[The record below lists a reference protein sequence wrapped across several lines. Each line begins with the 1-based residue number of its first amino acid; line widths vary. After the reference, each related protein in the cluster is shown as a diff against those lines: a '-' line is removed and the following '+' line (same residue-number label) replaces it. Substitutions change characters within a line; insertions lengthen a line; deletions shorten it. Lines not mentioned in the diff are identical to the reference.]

1 LQAFDLKTVY
11 MQYHV
16 YQLDLGQQTEIMEGE
31 REELPAASH
40 WILPSA
46 EFHSFW
52 ENLIY
57 DSKIKENVNL

>member
-1 LQAFDLKTVY
+1 

-16 YQLDLGQQTEIMEGE
+16 YQLDLGQQTEVMEGDG
-31 REELPAASH
+31 EELPAASH

-46 EFHSFW
+46 EFHRLW

-57 DSKIKENVNL
+57 DSTTKENVNL